1 MHLAPSRNLQQ
12 LAPSKMMFFF
22 EVEVEVANEAN
33 QLEPRVA
40 RDPVEQG
47 LSQRGTHGVP
57 PRTTQSLLPSKHK
70 TLRTTT
76 IYSILLELKTALA
89 HCSSSPPH
97 RVANNSGVT
106 RTAVDHQPHPPRLS
120 PLLQVS
126 AEPPPAAPRARRPT
140 PETPFLS
147 SPSLTS
153 LGLALCLPA
162 LISLLERRL
171 QRNTHPATMAD
182 QLADA
187 LQNTQL
193 QCAASFLSRPFGAW
207 TDNPAATVSP
217 PQAMIGRRP
226 STSLQRITDNKQRF
240 VRVVLGSGLPPMSD

>member
-120 PLLQVS
+120 PSSKSPRNRLLQLL
-126 AEPPPAAPRARRPT
+126 ALAARLQRRPSCRLL
-140 PETPFLS
+140 PSPPWVLPFVSPPS
-147 SPSLTS
+147 SPSS
-153 LGLALCLPA
+153 NVDSNGIHILPQWP
-162 LISLLERRL
+162 IS
-171 QRNTHPATMAD
+171 
-182 QLADA
+182 
-187 LQNTQL
+187 
-193 QCAASFLSRPFGAW
+193 
-207 TDNPAATVSP
+207 
-217 PQAMIGRRP
+217 
-226 STSLQRITDNKQRF
+226 
-240 VRVVLGSGLPPMSD
+240 